1 MGENTETREKK
12 KYYNL
17 VSKAEDVDKVNN
29 RVIARVEKVGN
40 EYQKVAWIKSLS
52 GWITHAEI
60 GQIKWKTKAGKEK
73 VDPKFALELR
83 DANGIYHLEFTCN
96 NTSYG
101 LINSLLAAD
110 FTREIEI
117 KGYVQKSGFVGA
129 SAKYPGDKD
138 DIAWK
143 IPVPALP
150 KPIEFEH
157 PITHAKEKSYKNVE
171 DFWLE
176 EFKNIKFKA
185 VMSNLPSNL
194 PPKESDALRNLE
206 ATKSDLNPPERKG
219 IDFKS
224 ITTRISGNT
233 DKDSW
238 PTTPPPVNDDDDL
251 DNLPF

>member
-17 VSKAEDVDKVNN
+17 VSKAEDVDRVNN

-40 EYQKVAWIKSLS
+40 EYQKAAWIKSLS

-60 GQIKWKTKAGKEK
+60 GEIKWKTKAGKEK

-117 KGYVQKSGFVGA
+117 EGYIQKSGFVAA
-129 SAKYPGDKD
+129 SAKYPGDQKP
-138 DIAWK
+138 IGWK
-143 IPVPALP
+143 IPIPSLP
-150 KPIEFEH
+150 KPVEFEH
-157 PITHAKEKSYKNVE
+157 PVTKEKEKSYKNVE

-185 VMSNLPSNL
+185 VMSNLPS
-194 PPKESDALRNLE
+194 KESDALRNLE
-206 ATKSDLNPPERKG
+206 ATKSDLNPPEREG
-219 IDFKS
+219 DFRAASKKKAEN
-224 ITTRISGNT
+224 I

-238 PTTPPPVNDDDDL
+238 PTTPPPMNEDDDL

>member
-17 VSKAEDVDKVNN
+17 VSKTEDVDKENN

-60 GQIKWKTKAGKEK
+60 GEIKWKTKAGVEK
-73 VDPKFALELR
+73 KDPKFGIELR
-83 DANGIYHLEFTCN
+83 DADGIYHLEFTCN

-110 FTREIEI
+110 FTKEIEI
-117 KGYVQKSGFVGA
+117 VGYIQKNGFVAA
-129 SAKYPGDKD
+129 SAKYPRDQDSIG
-138 DIAWK
+138 WK
-143 IPVPALP
+143 IPVPSLP

-157 PITHAKEKSYKNVE
+157 PITRAVEKSYKNVE

-185 VMSNLPSNL
+185 VMSNLPSN
-194 PPKESDALRNLE
+194 ESDALRNLE
-206 ATKSDLNPPERKG
+206 ATKSDLNPTGNPPA
-219 IDFKS
+219 S
-224 ITTRISGNT
+224 SGPGKPGVDPRRAT
-233 DKDSW
+233 
-238 PTTPPPVNDDDDL
+238 TTPPVNEDDDDS
-251 DNLPF
+251 LPF

>member
-17 VSKAEDVDKVNN
+17 VSKAEDCDKVNN

-40 EYQKVAWIKSLS
+40 EYQKAAWIRSLI

-60 GQIKWKTKAGKEK
+60 GEIKWKTKAGKEK

-117 KGYVQKSGFVGA
+117 EGYIQKSGFVGA
-129 SAKYPGDKD
+129 SARYPGDKD
-138 DIAWK
+138 AIAWK

-150 KPIEFEH
+150 KPVEFEH
-157 PITHAKEKSYKNVE
+157 PVTKEKEKSYKNVE
-171 DFWLE
+171 DFWIE

-185 VMSNLPSNL
+185 VMSNLPS
-194 PPKESDALRNLE
+194 KESDALRNLE
-206 ATKSDLNPPERKG
+206 ATKSDLNPPEREG
-219 IDFKS
+219 IDFRAASKKKAES
-224 ITTRISGNT
+224 T

-238 PTTPPPVNDDDDL
+238 PTTPPPVNDDDD
-251 DNLPF
+251 DILPF